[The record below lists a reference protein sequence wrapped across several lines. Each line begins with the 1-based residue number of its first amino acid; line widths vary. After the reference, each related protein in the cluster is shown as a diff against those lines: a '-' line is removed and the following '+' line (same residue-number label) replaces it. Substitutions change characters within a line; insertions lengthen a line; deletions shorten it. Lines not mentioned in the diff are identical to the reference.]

1 MRMIDNARQYMIFDH
16 PFFSTVLL
24 NMRAVE
30 TKDIPTMATD
40 GKTLFYNETFAESLT
55 LHECVGVLIHEV
67 MHVVLM
73 HHIRL
78 RHLSDGFSVDPK
90 AIAKKWNYATDYA
103 INGELLDNNVG
114 VVLPKGGLHDTK
126 YAGYTAEQIYDMLPD
141 DPSSG
146 GGGGPQPNLFGD
158 VMPAPGDLNAAEV
171 DTTTIVMQAAAAA
184 KMAGKMPGFMQSTV
198 DALVAP
204 RNNWRE
210 TLRRFVSSAKT
221 SGYNWTRP
229 NRRFTTSNVFLPSF
243 GAKGIPALN
252 CIVDTSGSVSQRAFR
267 QFISEVNAATE
278 SYGIDDVI
286 TVMCDAQ
293 VQAVHHT
300 SINDGDVIFGR
311 AGHGGTDMNPAFE
324 ELAKYRP
331 APTILFSDMEFY
343 IPVDPVDVPVLCC
356 RWGTAAAPVWAQ
368 AVIDVT
374 ED

>member
-1 MRMIDNARQYMIFDH
+1 MRMMDAARQYMIFDH

-40 GKTLFYNETFAESLT
+40 GKTLFYNETFVESLT

-114 VVLPKGGLHDTK
+114 VVLPKGGLHDPK

-141 DPSSG
+141 DPG
-146 GGGGPQPNLFGD
+146 GGGGGGSAPNLFGD

-171 DTTTIVMQAAAAA
+171 DATTIVMQAAAAA
-184 KMAGKMPGFMQSTV
+184 KMAGKMPAFMKSTI

-243 GAKGIPALN
+243 VAKGIPALN
-252 CIVDTSGSVSQRAFR
+252 CIVDTSGSVSQRAFQ

-293 VQAVHHT
+293 VQAVHIT